1 MVVECLLCNCPLDA
15 SYEHVFD
22 FENLEQQ
29 KYFFEHKMNSNR
41 AITDMN
47 TKVDGFVEKVNI
59 KFNYANARLY
69 DYIILYEPSTNKP
82 YFFFITEMK
91 QLTKDVTELSL
102 KCDVFQTYQF
112 EFKFHTSFVDRC
124 HVRRWEKFN
133 DNIPTR
139 NNLDEGLEYG
149 ATELKEIELVK
160 NMGTNYILST
170 TTPIGKLN
178 ATGGGGGGTGQGC
191 GDIENGVPSNKYY
204 RYLKGIEGLNQYPVR
219 LGDGV
224 TTYGYGVTKENEP
237 NYFSKLGDAP
247 VSEKKASEVMF
258 ELIPA
263 KYGNLVA
270 SQFKKDGLDL
280 SKIEVNKFD
289 AFVDLCYNTGY
300 YNSKL
305 YKMWLAGESMEK
317 IKNEWLVYAIMP
329 GSIFEEGL
337 RRRRKEEWEMFSQ
350 GSYANNPISIHGDR
364 NQIIGTVE
372 GDGYMVEC
380 DNTNKYYTVN
390 NEAGKKWI
398 IPVEG
403 TVTALFP
410 SYPSGTPHS
419 GLDVGCP
426 TGTPVHCSKD
436 GTCIKR
442 AELTT
447 SYGKHLFIQHAENL
461 ISIYAHN
468 SELLINEGD
477 KVKAGQVIAKSGAT
491 GNVTGPHCHFEIRV
505 NNKAINPAPSLKVG
519 DVIKYKE

>member
-1 MVVECLLCNCPLDA
+1 MVVECLLCNCPLDTN
-15 SYEHVFD
+15 YEHVFD

-41 AITDMN
+41 VTTDMN

-82 YFFFITEMK
+82 YFFFISEMK

-112 EFKFHTSFVDRC
+112 DFKFHTSFVDRC

-133 DNIPTR
+133 DNIPTK

-160 NMGTNYILST
+160 NMGTNYILAT
-170 TTPIGKLN
+170 TTPIGKL
-178 ATGGGGGGTGQGC
+178 TEGGGGGGGSG
-191 GDIENGVPSNKYY
+191 N
-204 RYLKGIEGLNQYPVR
+204 IEGTCDGVVDNPKLNKQAKYQQDFINAIYPSARYDFSKYNIFASIKLAQAVLESDWGRSKLATQGKNLFGIKADSSWKGEKGQYPTTEYV
-219 LGDGV
+219 DGKPV
-224 TTYGYGVTKENEP
+224 QVMAWFRHYKSWDESVHDHTKFLLDNPRYKEAGVFDAKTNREQAEALRKAGYATDP
-237 NYFSKLGDAP
+237 NYPNLLMEVINGSDLFLYDKKCDITDTSK
-247 VSEKKASEVMF
+247 F
-258 ELIPA
+258 
-263 KYGNLVA
+263 
-270 SQFKKDGLDL
+270 
-280 SKIEVNKFD
+280 
-289 AFVDLCYNTGY
+289 
-300 YNSKL
+300 
-305 YKMWLAGESMEK
+305 
-317 IKNEWLVYAIMP
+317 
-329 GSIFEEGL
+329 
-337 RRRRKEEWEMFSQ
+337 
-350 GSYANNPISIHGDR
+350 
-364 NQIIGTVE
+364 
-372 GDGYMVEC
+372 
-380 DNTNKYYTVN
+380 YTVN
-390 NEAGKKWI
+390 NEGGENWI

-410 SYPSGTPHS
+410 SYPSGNPHT
-419 GLDVGCP
+419 GLDIGCP

-491 GNVTGPHCHFEIRV
+491 GNVSGPHCHFEIRI
-505 NNKAINPAPSLKVG
+505 NNKAINPAPSLRVG